1 VKAPLS
7 PERWRRVNDLFLAA
21 VEQPGASRAAWLDA
35 QCEGDFDLRLE
46 VESLL
51 QADAPSDVSSSVA
64 RAVTS
69 AIAESAIT
77 APVIGT
83 QTVGPYRIL
92 REIGQGGMAT
102 VYLAV
107 REGGDFEQRVAIK
120 VVRGLLG
127 GDALRRFRAER
138 QILASLE
145 HPSIARLLDGGTTAD
160 GVPYLAMEYV
170 DGMPIDQYCRERGL
184 TIHERLQLFG
194 RVCDAVTHAHRNLV
208 VHRDIKPS
216 NILVTPD
223 GTPKLLDFGIA
234 RLIADDGPS
243 GMPLTITG
251 MRMLTPEYASP
262 EQVRGEPITTAA
274 DVYSLGVLLFELLT
288 GQRPLAFTTRQT
300 GEIERVVCT
309 VEPRRPS
316 TAVKSGKDSRQLAGD
331 LDTIVLTA
339 LRKEPARR
347 YASASH
353 LAEDIRRHLDGR
365 TVVARQPTWSYRSSR
380 FIRRHRAGV
389 AVAVVFTAVVIG
401 FGATLFMQNRR
412 VLAERDAS
420 EQVTDLLLEL
430 YSAYDPTS
438 SRGSRVTA
446 QELLDRGASRI
457 QTELKGQPVMQAR
470 MLDRFGA
477 LLTNIGLSDRAVDVL
492 RSSLAARES
501 TGDTDSAATAE
512 TLAHLAIALT
522 ERGEM
527 AEAEQLAQRAIE
539 IRRRVA
545 PGTAELAESLNTLG
559 TIRDRRGEP
568 DGPDML
574 REASELWRRTRGVDS
589 FEFAA
594 GIGALAASS
603 RSLASAPG
611 AQIIARADLL
621 KAERS
626 ERELLGARRKV
637 LGDVHPLTSAS
648 LNTLGVLMRAMG
660 RHAEAEPMLLE
671 ALAARRQLAGRQRL
685 LVARTLDV
693 LARVL
698 HERQRSAEALPMAEE
713 ALAIRRAISGDADFE
728 YRSSETLR
736 AAILGSLGRGK

>member
-1 VKAPLS
+1 MKAPLS

-21 VEQPGASRAAWLDA
+21 VDQPSASRAAWLDA
-35 QCEGDFDLRLE
+35 QCEGDFELRLE
-46 VESLL
+46 VASLL
-51 QADAPSDVSSSVA
+51 QADAPSDVASSVA

-69 AIAESAIT
+69 AIAESAMT

-107 REGGDFEQRVAIK
+107 RDGGDFEQRVAIK

-127 GDALRRFRAER
+127 GDAMRRFRAER

-160 GVPYLAMEYV
+160 GVPYLAMDYV
-170 DGMPIDQYCRERGL
+170 DGVPIDRYCREHGL
-184 TIHERLQLFG
+184 TIHERLQLFC
-194 RVCDAVTHAHRNLV
+194 RVCDAVSHAHRNLV

-216 NILVTPD
+216 NILITED
-223 GTPKLLDFGIA
+223 GSPKLLDFGIA

-243 GMPLTITG
+243 GMPLTMTG

-262 EQVRGEPITTAA
+262 EQVRGDPITTAA

-288 GQRPLAFTTRQT
+288 GQRPLGFTTRQS

-316 TAVKSGKDSRQLAGD
+316 TAVKSSKESRQLAGD
-331 LDTIVLTA
+331 LDIIVLTS

-380 FIRRHRAGV
+380 FVRRHRAGV
-389 AVAVVFTAVVIG
+389 AIAAVFTAVVIG
-401 FGATLFMQNRR
+401 FGVTLFMQNRR

-420 EQVTDLLLEL
+420 TQVTDLLLEL

-457 QTELKGQPVMQAR
+457 QSELKGQPEMQAR

-492 RSSLAARES
+492 RASLAARES
-501 TGDTDSAATAE
+501 TGDTDSAAIAE
-512 TLAHLAIALT
+512 TLAHLAIALM
-522 ERGEM
+522 ERGETT
-527 AEAEQLAQRAIE
+527 EAEPFAERAVD
-539 IRRRVA
+539 IRRRLA
-545 PGTAELAESLNTLG
+545 PGSAELAEAVGTLG
-559 TIRDRRGEP
+559 AIRDRRGAP
-568 DGPDML
+568 DGVEML
-574 REASELWRRTRGVDS
+574 REAAELWRGTAGVDG

-594 GIGALAASS
+594 ALGALAASS
-603 RSLASAPG
+603 HALASEG
-611 AQIIARADLL
+611 ATQSIARADLL
-621 KAERS
+621 KAERFD
-626 ERELLGARRKV
+626 RELLLARRKV
-637 LGDVHPLTSAS
+637 LGDVHLLTAAN
-648 LNTLGVLMRAMG
+648 LERLGLLLRAMG

-671 ALAARRQLAGRQRL
+671 ALAIRRQLLGQQHL
-685 LVARTLDV
+685 LVARTLDA

-698 HERQRSAEALPMAEE
+698 HERRRETEALPIAEE
-713 ALAIRRAISGDADFE
+713 ALAIRSALAGDADFE
-728 YRSSETLR
+728 TRRSVTLR
-736 AAILGSLGRGK
+736 DGIRGSLGR

>member
-1 VKAPLS
+1 MKPPLS

-21 VEQPGASRAAWLDA
+21 VEQPSATRAAWLDGH
-35 QCEGDFDLRLE
+35 CDGDFDLRLE

-51 QADAPSDVSSSVA
+51 QADAPSDPASSVA

-69 AIAESAIT
+69 AIAESTII

-145 HPSIARLLDGGTTAD
+145 HPSIARLLDGGTTPD

-170 DGMPIDQYCRERGL
+170 DGVAIDQYCRDRGF
-184 TIHERLQLFG
+184 TIRERLQLFA

-216 NILVTPD
+216 NILITED

-243 GMPLTITG
+243 GMPLTMTG

-316 TAVKSGKDSRQLAGD
+316 TAVKSSKESRQIAGD

-339 LRKEPARR
+339 LRKEAARR
-347 YASASH
+347 YASAAH

-365 TVVARQPTWSYRSSR
+365 TVVARQPTWTYRSSR
-380 FIRRHRAGV
+380 FVRRHRAGV
-389 AVAVVFTAVVIG
+389 AIAAVFAVVVIG
-401 FGATLFMQNRR
+401 FGITLLMQNRR

-420 EQVTDLLLEL
+420 EQVTNLLLEL

-457 QTELKGQPVMQAR
+457 QSELKGQPEMQAR

-477 LLTNIGLSDRAVDVL
+477 LLTNIGLAQRAVDVL

-501 TGDTDSAATAE
+501 TGDTDSAAIAE
-512 TLAHLAIALT
+512 TLAHLAIALM
-522 ERGEM
+522 EGGEI
-527 AEAEQLAQRAIE
+527 AEAESLAQRAVD
-539 IRRRVA
+539 IRRRLA
-545 PGTAELAESLNTLG
+545 PGTAELAEALGTLG
-559 TIRDRRGEP
+559 AIRDRRGEA
-568 DGPDML
+568 DGPEML
-574 REASELWRRTRGVDS
+574 KEATELWRLTTGVDS

-594 GIGALAASS
+594 AIGALAASS
-603 RSLASAPG
+603 HALSSDSAAPS
-611 AQIIARADLL
+611 IARADLL
-621 KAERS
+621 KAERFD
-626 ERELLGARRKV
+626 RELLLARRKV
-637 LGDVHPLTSAS
+637 LGDVHLLTATS
-648 LNTLGVLMRAMG
+648 LKRLGLLLRAMG
-660 RHAEAEPMLLE
+660 RHAEAEPVLVE
-671 ALAARRQLAGRQRL
+671 ALTIRRQLLGRQHL
-685 LVARTLDV
+685 VVARTLDA

-698 HERQRSAEALPMAEE
+698 HERRREAEALPIAEE
-713 ALAIRRAISGDADFE
+713 ALAIRNALAGDAAFE
-728 YRSSETLR
+728 TRTSVTLR
-736 AAILGSLGRGK
+736 DEILKSRQ

>member
-21 VEQPGASRAAWLDA
+21 VDLPSASRAAWLDG
-35 QCEGDFDLRLE
+35 QCEGDVELRLE

-51 QADAPSDVSSSVA
+51 QADAPSDAASSVA

-145 HPSIARLLDGGTTAD
+145 HPSIARLLDGGTTTD
-160 GVPYLAMEYV
+160 GVPYLAMEYI
-170 DGMPIDQYCRERGL
+170 DGVPIDQYCNDRRL
-184 TIHERLQLFG
+184 AIRERLQLFC
-194 RVCDAVTHAHRNLV
+194 RVCDAVSHAHRNLV

-216 NILVTPD
+216 NILITED
-223 GTPKLLDFGIA
+223 GTPRLLDFGIA

-243 GMPLTITG
+243 GMPLTMTG

-288 GQRPLAFTTRQT
+288 AQRPLAFTTRQT

-316 TAVKSGKDSRQLAGD
+316 TAVKSSKESRQLAGD

-339 LRKEPARR
+339 LRKEAARR

-365 TVVARQPTWSYRSSR
+365 TVIARQPTWTYRSSR

-389 AVAVVFTAVVIG
+389 AIAAVFAAVVIG
-401 FGATLFMQNRR
+401 FGVALFMQSRR

-420 EQVTDLLLEL
+420 AQVTDLLLEL

-438 SRGSRVTA
+438 SRGGRVTA

-457 QTELKGQPVMQAR
+457 QAELKGQPEMQAR

-477 LLTNIGLSDRAVDVL
+477 LLTNIGRSDRAVDVL

-501 TGDTDSAATAE
+501 TGDTDSEATAE
-512 TLAHLAIALT
+512 TLAHLAIALV

-527 AEAEQLAQRAIE
+527 VEAEQRAQRAVDL
-539 IRRRVA
+539 RRRLA
-545 PGTAELAESLNTLG
+545 PATAELAEALATLG
-559 TIRDRRGEP
+559 EIRDRRGEP
-568 DGPDML
+568 DGPGML
-574 REASELWRRTRGVDS
+574 REATELWRRTKGVDS

-603 RSLASAPG
+603 RLLTGAPG
-611 AQIIARADLL
+611 AFIARADLL
-621 KAERS
+621 KAERA
-626 ERELLGARRKV
+626 ERELLVARRKV
-637 LGDVHPLTSAS
+637 LGDEHELTAAS
-648 LNTLGVLMRAMG
+648 LHTLGVLLREMA
-660 RHAEAEPMLLE
+660 RHAEAEPMLME
-671 ALAARRQLAGRQRL
+671 ALATRRQLLGQQHL
-685 LVARTLDV
+685 LVARTLDA

-698 HERQRSAEALPMAEE
+698 HERHRSAEALPIAEE
-713 ALAIRRAISGDADFE
+713 ALAIRQALGGDADF
-728 YRSSETLR
+728 RTRTSVTLR
-736 AAILGSLGRGK
+736 DDILKALKR

>member
-21 VEQPGASRAAWLDA
+21 VEQPSASRAAWLEA
-35 QCEGDFDLRLE
+35 QCEGDAELRLE

-51 QADAPSDVSSSVA
+51 QADAPPDAASLVA

-69 AIAESAIT
+69 AIAESALT
-77 APVIGT
+77 APAIGT
-83 QTVGPYRIL
+83 QKVGPYRIL

-160 GVPYLAMEYV
+160 GVPYLAMEYIEGV
-170 DGMPIDQYCRERGL
+170 PIDQYCNQRGL
-184 TIHERLQLFG
+184 AFRERLQLFC
-194 RVCDAVTHAHRNLV
+194 RVCDAVAHAHRNLV

-216 NILVTPD
+216 NILVTAD

-243 GMPLTITG
+243 GMPLTMTG

-288 GQRPLAFTTRQT
+288 GQRPLAFATRQT

-316 TAVKSGKDSRQLAGD
+316 TAVKSSKESRQLAGD

-339 LRKEPARR
+339 LRKEAARR

-365 TVVARQPTWSYRSSR
+365 TVIARQPTWTYRSSR

-389 AVAVVFTAVVIG
+389 AIAAVFAMLVIG
-401 FGATLFMQNRR
+401 FGVTLFLQSRR

-420 EQVTDLLLEL
+420 EQVTNLLLEL
-430 YSAYDPTS
+430 YSAYDPTA

-457 QTELKGQPVMQAR
+457 QSELKGQPEMQAR

-477 LLTNIGLSDRAVDVL
+477 LLTNIGLSQRAVDVL

-501 TGDTDSAATAE
+501 TGDTDSAAIAE
-512 TLAHLAIALT
+512 TLAHLAIALM
-522 ERGEM
+522 ERGEI
-527 AEAEQLAQRAIE
+527 AEAERLAQRAVD
-539 IRRRVA
+539 IRRRLT
-545 PGTAELAESLNTLG
+545 PGAAELAEALGTLG
-559 TIRDRRGEP
+559 AIRDRRGEP
-568 DGPDML
+568 DGAEML
-574 REASELWRRTRGVDS
+574 KDATELWRATKGVDS

-594 GIGALAASS
+594 AIGALAASS
-603 RSLASAPG
+603 HALASEPA
-611 AQIIARADLL
+611 AQSIARADLL
-621 KAERS
+621 KAERFD
-626 ERELLGARRKV
+626 RELLLARRKV
-637 LGDVHPLTSAS
+637 LGDVHLLTATS
-648 LNTLGVLMRAMG
+648 LKRLGLLLRAMG
-660 RHAEAEPMLLE
+660 RHAEAEPLLLE
-671 ALAARRQLAGRQRL
+671 ALSIRRQLLGSQHL
-685 LVARTLDV
+685 LVARTLDA
-693 LARVL
+693 LARVW
-698 HERQRSAEALPMAEE
+698 HERRRHSEALPIAEE
-713 ALAIRRAISGDADFE
+713 ALAIRSALAGDADFE
-728 YRSSETLR
+728 TRSSVVLR
-736 AAILGSLGRGK
+736 DAIARSVKR